1 MGPAEEVHVLW
12 EQAGWPEGRGG
23 GCLYGGVLNLSTSS
37 MWRMWGYSCLAGTK
51 GGERELVKAS
61 LRFLNGSCP
70 AMLCLS
76 PQRSS
81 LGLN

>member
-1 MGPAEEVHVLW
+1 MAEEVHVLW
-12 EQAGWPEGRGG
+12 EQAGWPGGRGG
-23 GCLYGGVLNLSTSS
+23 GVCMVNLSTSS
-37 MWRMWGYSCLAGTK
+37 MWRMWGCSCLAGTK
-51 GGERELVKAS
+51 GGECELVKAS
-61 LRFLNGSCP
+61 LRFLNGSCA